1 MAHCL
6 CVCSGMGMGLT
17 GRAYSIRLHQQQQ
30 EQAMTTCTYIGN
42 NDYNILKPAC
52 CARAVA
58 GRAYCT
64 EHLYV
69 VYKQGTARA
78 RRKKELNTVDKVRMV
93 ESLLNEAVA
102 ELEAEGYDV
111 YGERELNLDE
121 VGEV

>member
-6 CVCSGMGMGLT
+6 CVCSAVGMGLT
-17 GRAYSIRLHQQQQ
+17 GREYSRRLHEQQQGP
-30 EQAMTTCTYIGN
+30 AMTTCTYIGSNDHN
-42 NDYNILKPAC
+42 NLQPTC
-52 CARAVA
+52 CSPVVA

-78 RRKKELNTVDKVRMV
+78 RRHKEISTVDKVRLV
-93 ESLLNEAVA
+93 EQLMHEAVA